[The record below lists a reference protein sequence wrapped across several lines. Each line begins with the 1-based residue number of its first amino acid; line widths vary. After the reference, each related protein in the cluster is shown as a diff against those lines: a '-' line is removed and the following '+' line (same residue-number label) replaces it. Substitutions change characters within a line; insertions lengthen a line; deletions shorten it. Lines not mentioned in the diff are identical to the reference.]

1 MDATL
6 QDPLVG
12 RLVDGRYHVESRI
25 AQGGMA
31 TVYVALD
38 RRLDRDVALKVMH
51 QELTGDDDFVSRFIR
66 EARAAA
72 RLSHPNVVQVYDQGE
87 DDGLLYLA
95 MEYLPGRT
103 LRESLTER
111 GALTIRETLRV
122 LEPVLDALAAA
133 HRAGIVHGDVKPE
146 NVVLTDDGRA
156 KVADFGLARAGAATL
171 NTAAPGR
178 LLGTAAYL
186 APELLTRGIADA
198 RADVYAVGIL
208 LYEMLTGRQPFTGD
222 DALQVARRHVV
233 EAVPPPSMLVGHVP
247 VELDDLVTAATA
259 TDPDQRPAN
268 AEQMLAMTRAARQVV
283 PEAVLDLRPAVPR
296 SAPDSLTQVV
306 PREAVR
312 YDTRALVVT
321 HPQTVVNYDDEAD
334 REQPPPTPP
343 RRRWGTGLVAVLA
356 VLALA
361 GGAAWW
367 FLVGPGSFTTIP
379 SVSGQ
384 TLTAAGNTLSQA
396 GLRPAT
402 TQVYDDTI
410 PAGQVV
416 GTQPP
421 TGRRVHHGSTV
432 TIRLSRGPQLFPVP
446 ALAGRS
452 EADAKKLIARAHL
465 TYERHTAYSDD
476 VEAGKVISVDPPAG
490 TRLRQD
496 QKVDLT
502 ISKGP
507 RPIDVP
513 NLRGI
518 SATQA
523 LLQLEGLGLQGE
535 THLQISEQV
544 AEGLVIDQDPSPGKT
559 LTRGEK
565 VTLVVS
571 SGPPLVQVPNVTDQR
586 VDQAVQALQGA
597 GFRVTVRGPRIID
610 RVQRQSPA
618 AGSMRPKGSLVT
630 LFAV

>member
-1 MDATL
+1 VDATL

-268 AEQMLAMTRAARQVV
+268 AEQMLAITRRPDRWCLKPSSTSAPPCRAA
-283 PEAVLDLRPAVPR
+283 
-296 SAPDSLTQVV
+296 
-306 PREAVR
+306 
-312 YDTRALVVT
+312 
-321 HPQTVVNYDDEAD
+321 
-334 REQPPPTPP
+334 PPT
-343 RRRWGTGLVAVLA
+343 A
-356 VLALA
+356 
-361 GGAAWW
+361 
-367 FLVGPGSFTTIP
+367 
-379 SVSGQ
+379 
-384 TLTAAGNTLSQA
+384 
-396 GLRPAT
+396 
-402 TQVYDDTI
+402 
-410 PAGQVV
+410 
-416 GTQPP
+416 
-421 TGRRVHHGSTV
+421 
-432 TIRLSRGPQLFPVP
+432 
-446 ALAGRS
+446 
-452 EADAKKLIARAHL
+452 
-465 TYERHTAYSDD
+465 
-476 VEAGKVISVDPPAG
+476 
-490 TRLRQD
+490 
-496 QKVDLT
+496 
-502 ISKGP
+502 
-507 RPIDVP
+507 
-513 NLRGI
+513 
-518 SATQA
+518 
-523 LLQLEGLGLQGE
+523 
-535 THLQISEQV
+535 
-544 AEGLVIDQDPSPGKT
+544 
-559 LTRGEK
+559 
-565 VTLVVS
+565 
-571 SGPPLVQVPNVTDQR
+571 
-586 VDQAVQALQGA
+586 
-597 GFRVTVRGPRIID
+597 
-610 RVQRQSPA
+610 
-618 AGSMRPKGSLVT
+618 
-630 LFAV
+630 